1 MIHDFYVYIF
11 KKDKRKVEDKISEY
25 RGSKARRSGWMEQN
39 LPSVIQT
46 NLISKSWYWLVKEL
60 TLFQKYY
67 EAMNDDRRD
76 DIKSGYKG
84 LISISSLDVLAEKLI
99 TSSTMPLPY
108 CIAIQITFKL
118 EKPFVSRDDDE
129 FYIIDNPICKERVFK
144 VPCVRS
150 TTWKGILRFTAYK
163 MFVDELPLNKKD
175 AFEKRAILIRLFGN
189 EKDRIEKILDEIFD
203 RTFTPDTPENTVSE
217 EFFEYITRKNYVNKD
232 GNRQG
237 RLIFYPTLLNKIG
250 LDVITPLDRVKRTP
264 VRGPIFLETARG
276 KEVDEK
282 GKIIE
287 GAKGKFLLLYLPFDL
302 MEKLSSEKEEDKQEP
317 FEEIKEDLKLL
328 KETIPKM
335 LLEYGFSAK
344 KTSGYGVV
352 EDEIEF
358 WINSRHNKGSFDEF
372 KKEMDEITRSLGDNN
387 G

>member
-84 LISISSLDVLAEKLI
+84 LISISSLDILAEKLI

-129 FYIIDNPICKERVFK
+129 FYIIDFK

-150 TTWKGILRFTAYK
+150 TTWKGVLRFTAYK

-287 GAKGKFLLLYLPFDL
+287 GAKGKFLLLYVPFDL
-302 MEKLSSEKEEDKQEP
+302 MGKLSSEKEEDKQEA

-328 KETIPKM
+328 KEAIPKM
-335 LLEYGFSAK
+335 MLEYGFSAK
-344 KTSGYGVV
+344 KTSGYGVI

-358 WINSRHNKGSFDEF
+358 WINNNHYKGTFKEF
-372 KKEMDEITRSLGDNN
+372 KEKMHELISEIGD
-387 G
+387 

>member
-25 RGSKARRSGWMEQN
+25 RGSKARRSEWMEQN

-46 NLISKSWYWLVKEL
+46 NLVSKSWYWLVKEL

-67 EAMNDDRRD
+67 EAMNDDKRD

-84 LISISSLDVLAEKLI
+84 LVSISSLDILAEKLLI
-99 TSSTMPLPY
+99 SSTMPLPY
-108 CIAIQITFKL
+108 CIAIQIIFKL

-129 FYIIDNPICKERVFK
+129 FYIIDNPICKESVFK
-144 VPCVRS
+144 VPYVRS
-150 TTWKGILRFTAYK
+150 TTWKGVLRFTAYK
-163 MFVDELPLNKKD
+163 MFLDELPLNKKE

-189 EKDRIEKILDEIFD
+189 EKDRIEKILDEVFD
-203 RTFTPDTPENTVSE
+203 RTFTPDTPKNTVSE

-237 RLIFYPTLLNKIG
+237 RLIFCPTFLNKIG

-264 VRGPIFLETARG
+264 VRGPIFLEIARG

-287 GAKGKFLLLYLPFDL
+287 GAKGKFLLLYAPFDL
-302 MEKLSSEKEEDKQEP
+302 MEKLSSEKEEDKQEA

-328 KETIPKM
+328 KEAIPKM
-335 LLEYGFSAK
+335 MLEYGFSAK

-358 WINSRHNKGSFDEF
+358 WINNSYRKGTFKEF
-372 KKEMDEITRSLGDNN
+372 RDKMNGLISKIGD
-387 G
+387 